1 MTSGLLYGDVDRTV
15 SCSCTPPTG
24 GPTPPDFPCPP
35 GYLPPSTAW
44 ATRAQTLSVLGSSNG
59 SSWTTLIASA
69 SYTFNPATG
78 NTVTIN
84 VPSSSAAYLRLN
96 FTANSGWPAGQ
107 VSEFEIFAGTG
118 GASDAPLWAA

>member
-15 SCSCTPPTG
+15 SCSCTPRTG

-35 GYLPPSTAW
+35 GDLPPSTAW

-59 SSWTTLIASA
+59 SSWTTLVASA

-78 NTVTIN
+78 NTVTI
-84 VPSSSAAYLRLN
+84 SLAA
-96 FTANSGWPAGQ
+96 
-107 VSEFEIFAGTG
+107 
-118 GASDAPLWAA
+118 APHRW